1 MQARER
7 FTIAAIIRVLPAKQ
21 SPQLSFLY
29 SRSMPQRKSAKRLQ
43 LLDRNSGKRLGI
55 LAILLSLV
63 FVVLWFLMVWM
74 PGRSYGNALEPLTA
88 VEVSLSQT
96 LNADIATL
104 AAGPRSNPESLEE
117 AAQYIE
123 QRFAQAGLTSQRQ
136 TYEVS
141 GNQYSNIIAE
151 IRGSDRPD
159 QIVLI
164 GAHYDTAYTTPGAN
178 DNASGV
184 AATLALAERFG
195 PNQGKVKP
203 ARTLRFV
210 AFVNEEPPY
219 FHTKNMGSLVYAQQ
233 AKRDGDDII
242 AMLSLETLGYYSD
255 EPGSQKYPSPL
266 NWLYPDTGNFIAF
279 IGDVSSRKLV
289 RTSIHDWRDK
299 VQFPSEGAALP
310 RGIPGIGWSDHWS
323 FWQLGYPAVMVTDTA
338 TYRDPHYHTDDDRQE
353 NIDGDRLTRVVNGL
367 GQLIGDF
374 VGQSAA

>member
-1 MQARER
+1 MSQRR
-7 FTIAAIIRVLPAKQ
+7 
-21 SPQLSFLY
+21 
-29 SRSMPQRKSAKRLQ
+29 RSTKSLQ
-43 LLDRNSGKRLGI
+43 LLDRSSGKRLGL
-55 LAILLSLV
+55 LAIFLTLILGI
-63 FVVLWFLMVWM
+63 FWFLMVWM
-74 PGRSYGNALEPLTA
+74 PGQSYNGSLAALTA
-88 VEVSLSQT
+88 EEVSLEQT
-96 LNADIATL
+96 LNGDISVL
-104 AAGPRSNPESLEE
+104 AAGPRSNPESLEM

-141 GNQYSNIIAE
+141 GERYSNIIAE
-151 IRGSDRPD
+151 IRGRDRPD
-159 QIVLI
+159 QIVLV

-184 AATLALAERFG
+184 AATLALADHFG
-195 PNQGKVKP
+195 PNQGNAKP

-219 FHTKNMGSLVYAQQ
+219 FHTENMGSLVYARK
-233 AKRDGDDII
+233 AKADGDDII

-255 EPGSQKYPSPL
+255 EPGSQKYPAPL
-266 NWLYPDTGNFIAF
+266 NSLYPNIGNFIAF
-279 IGDVSSRKLV
+279 IGDVGSRKLV

-310 RGIPGIGWSDHWS
+310 GGIPGIGWSDHWS
-323 FWQLGYPAVMVTDTA
+323 FWQVGYPAVMVTDTA
-338 TYRDPHYHTDDDRQE
+338 TYRDPHYHTDSDLQE
-353 NIDGDRLTRVVNGL
+353 NIDSDRLARVVNGL